1 MLQGPKD
8 QPHVAAALFGGQCV
22 PLLAA
27 GPTSTT
33 TYSCD
38 PRTLSKTRVWGSEP
52 ENVHCSSATAPLR
65 IELRWGCEECSEK
78 TAVGSG
84 VTFKYDPFGRRI
96 YKSSSSGTSIFAYDH
111 DNLIE
116 ETNSSGGVV
125 ARYSQGLN
133 TDEPLAMLRSSTTS
147 YYQAD
152 GLGSVSSLS
161 NGAGAVAQNY
171 SYDSFGNIIATTGSL
186 VNSFRYTRR
195 EWDTETSLYYYR
207 ARYYDP
213 QSGRFLSEDPI
224 RFRGGVDFYPYVG
237 GNPLNALDPS
247 GMLVFAVYYKGTGQ
261 LTVTDLNTG
270 ETVIINVE
278 SGGKPFGDP
287 IPNGVYDLLEQQRKP
302 DEFRLDK
309 QDETPYDDVDDAT
322 GRNNFRLHH
331 PGRTI
336 GCIAA
341 KDWKDWN
348 KVFNLINN
356 TKTSTVPDNFKP
368 WWKFWSSPGSSR
380 DFGTLTVVP

>member
-1 MLQGPKD
+1 
-8 QPHVAAALFGGQCV
+8 
-22 PLLAA
+22 LAPPIFSYDNN
-27 GPTSTT
+27 GNTLTKTDSTGITNYTWDFENRMTSVT
-33 TYSCD
+33 
-38 PRTLSKTRVWGSEP
+38 PPGS
-52 ENVHCSSATAPLR
+52 
-65 IELRWGCEECSEK
+65 
-78 TAVGSG
+78 SG
-84 VTFKYDPFGRRI
+84 MVSFKYDPFGRRI
-96 YKSSSSGTSIFAYDH
+96 YKSSSSGTSIYAYDG
-111 DNLIE
+111 DNLVE
-116 ETNSSGGVV
+116 ETNNSGASV

-133 TDEPLAMLRSSTTS
+133 IDEPLAMLRSSTTS

-152 GLGSVSSLS
+152 GLGSVTSLT
-161 NGAGAVAQNY
+161 NAAGTAAQNY
-171 SYDSFGNIIATTGSL
+171 TYDSFGNIIAATGSL
-186 VNSFRYTRR
+186 VNSFRYTGR

-213 QSGRFLSEDPI
+213 QSGRFLSEDRI

-247 GMLVFAVYYKGTGQ
+247 GMLVMAVYYKGTGQ

-270 ETVIINVE
+270 ETVVINVE

-322 GRNNFRLHH
+322 GRDNFRLHH

-348 KVFNLINN
+348 KVFNLISN

-368 WWKFWSSPGSSR
+368 WWKFWSSPGSLR